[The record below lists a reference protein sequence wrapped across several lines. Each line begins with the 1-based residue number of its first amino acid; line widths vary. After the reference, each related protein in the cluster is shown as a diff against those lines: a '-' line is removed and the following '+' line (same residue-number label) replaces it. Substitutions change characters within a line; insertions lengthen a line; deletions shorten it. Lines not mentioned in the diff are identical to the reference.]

1 MEYIAMPPL
10 GLAHFS
16 VIQVPPLELVGLAA
30 STGYSSIGLR
40 LHPAFPGAP
49 FYEVR
54 AGSTT
59 STQMRQRLGDAGIRV
74 YDIEFVTVGPDFV
87 PASLAR
93 ILEDASAL
101 GARRLSVCGDDADR
115 GRLIANF
122 AALCGL
128 ADQFGMG
135 VDLECMAWRRVA
147 SIDAALEVVLCAAQP
162 NAGLLIDA
170 LHLARTGGT
179 PHDLRR
185 IPAPFMRS
193 AQLCDAGARVPAT
206 HDAMIQEARSGRL
219 PPGQGTLP
227 LRELIAELPCGT
239 TLSVE
244 VPMKESDDA
253 FAHAL
258 ANIQAAEK
266 VLRAAADQPQSQ
278 RSV

>member
-1 MEYIAMPPL
+1 MEPIAMPPL

-59 STQMRQRLGDAGIRV
+59 STQMRKRLGDEGIRV

-87 PASLAR
+87 PASLTG
-93 ILEDASAL
+93 ILEDASTL
-101 GARRLSVCGDDADR
+101 GARRLSVCGDDVDR
-115 GRLIANF
+115 GRLVANF

-147 SIDAALEVVLCAAQP
+147 NIDDALEVVLCAAQP

-170 LHLARTGGT
+170 LHLARTGGI
-179 PHDLRR
+179 PRDLRR
-185 IPAPFMRS
+185 VPAPFIRS
-193 AQLCDAGARVPAT
+193 VQLCDARPSVPAT
-206 HDAMIQEARSGRL
+206 RDAMIQEARSGRL
-219 PPGQGTLP
+219 PPGQGILP
-227 LRELIAELPCGT
+227 LRELIAELPSGT

-244 VPMKESDDA
+244 VPMKESDNA
-253 FAHAL
+253 FEHAL
-258 ANIQAAEK
+258 ANMQAAEK
-266 VLRAAADQPQSQ
+266 VFRAAA
-278 RSV
+278 V